1 MIDRQTIDRIFDTAD
16 IVDVISDFVSLKKA
30 GQNYKG
36 FSPWTNEKTPSFF
49 VSPSKGIFKD
59 FSSGK
64 GGNVVGFLMEHEKLT
79 YPEALRYL
87 AKKYNIEISEQEPSP
102 EEIELHNERESLLAI
117 NSFAQRNFT
126 QNLYDQ
132 IEGQSVALTY
142 FKERGFRENI
152 IKKFQLGYCLEQKDA
167 FTRESQKKGYKP
179 DLVVKTGLVIQKEN
193 TYFDRFNGRIMFP
206 IHGLSGNILGFGG
219 RTLRRDD
226 KTAKYIN
233 SPESDIYQKSRILY
247 GLYFAKQAVVKADK
261 CYMVEGY
268 TDVLALHQAGVENV
282 VASSGTSLTAEQIR
296 LIKRFTPNVTI
307 IYDGDDAGIKA
318 SLRGIDLVLE
328 EGLNVKVI
336 LLPQGEDPDSW
347 SKRIS
352 SKEFLDYIK
361 KEEKDFISFKIR
373 LLLEEAEKDPV
384 KKAELINDV
393 VRSISV
399 IPDTITRSVYIKEC
413 SKLLDTEERI
423 LYSQVY
429 RLRRKRAEDRFN
441 QYAREERVKF
451 QSAPIPSFVREIYSE
466 PQEKILV
473 RFLIQFGNEKLFEI
487 HDEQSG
493 IEYISVAEYIINE
506 ILNDELEFKNLLFRK
521 IFEEIHEFIKKGE
534 VIDIKYFINH
544 KDEQVSKLAVD
555 LLSSPYELSKLH
567 KKKGAFVETEDM
579 LLKKNVPKAIIE
591 YKRKILET
599 AQKEKENEI
608 RKAQEQTEPEEQIS
622 YIMQQ
627 YILITSLI
635 KAISKEKGWVVL
647 K

>member
-1 MIDRQTIDRIFDTAD
+1 MIDRQTIGKIFDAAD
-16 IVDVISDFVSLKKA
+16 IVEVISDFVTLKKA

-87 AKKYNIEISEQEPSP
+87 AKKYHIEISEEEPTP
-102 EEIELHNERESLLAI
+102 EEIELHNERESLLVI
-117 NSFAQRNFT
+117 NSFAQKNFS

-132 IEGQSVALTY
+132 LEGQSIAIAY

-167 FTRESQKKGYKP
+167 FTREAQKKGFKL
-179 DLVVKTGLVIQKEN
+179 DLVTKTGLVIRKDD

-206 IHGLSGNILGFGG
+206 IHGLSGNIVGFGG

-233 SPESDIYQKSRILY
+233 SPESDIYQKSRVLY
-247 GLYFAKQAVVKADK
+247 GLYFAKQKIVKEEK
-261 CYMVEGY
+261 CYIVEGY
-268 TDVLALHQAGVENV
+268 TDVLAMHQAGIENV
-282 VASSGTSLTAEQIR
+282 VASSGTSLTVEQIR
-296 LIKRFTPNVTI
+296 LIKRFTPNITV
-307 IYDGDDAGIKA
+307 IYDGDEAGIKA
-318 SLRGIDLVLE
+318 SLRGIDLILE
-328 EGLNVKVI
+328 EGLNVKVV

-347 SKRIS
+347 SKKCS
-352 SKEFLDYIK
+352 SKEFLDYIA
-361 KEEKDFISFKIR
+361 KEEKDFISFKVK
-373 LLLEEAEKDPV
+373 LLIEEALNDPV

-441 QYAREERVKF
+441 QFAREERVKF
-451 QSAPIPSFVREIYSE
+451 QSTPIPSFVHEIYSE

-473 RFLIQFGNEKLFEI
+473 RFLMQFGNERLFEI

-493 IEYISVAEYIINE
+493 IEYISVAEYIVNE
-506 ILNDELEFKNLLFRK
+506 ILNDELEFKNLLYRK
-521 IFEEIHEFIKKGE
+521 IFEEVHEFIKRGE

-544 KDEQVSKLAVD
+544 NDEQISKLAVD

-567 KKKGAFVETEDM
+567 KRKGANVETEDM

-591 YKRKILET
+591 YKRKILES

-608 RKAQEQTEPEEQIS
+608 RTAQEQPAPEDQINH
-622 YIMQQ
+622 IMQQ
-627 YILITSLI
+627 YITIASLI
-635 KAISKEKGWVVL
+635 NAISKEKGWVVL

>member
-1 MIDRQTIDRIFDTAD
+1 MIDRQTIGRIFDTAD

-36 FSPWTNEKTPSFF
+36 YSPWTNEKTPSFF

-87 AKKYNIEISEQEPSP
+87 AKKYNIEISEEEPTP

-132 IEGQSVALTY
+132 IEGQSVALAY

-167 FTRESQKKGYKP
+167 FTREAQKKGFKL

-193 TYFDRFNGRIMFP
+193 TYFDRFNSRIMFP
-206 IHGLSGNILGFGG
+206 IHGLSGNVLGFGG

-226 KTAKYIN
+226 KIAKYIN

-247 GLYFAKQAVVKADK
+247 GLYFAKQAVVKQDK

-268 TDVLALHQAGVENV
+268 TDVLAMHQAGVENV
-282 VASSGTSLTAEQIR
+282 VASSGTSLTVEQVR

-307 IYDGDDAGIKA
+307 IYDGDEAGIMA

-328 EGLNVKVI
+328 EGLNVKVV

-347 SKRIS
+347 SKKLS
-352 SKEFLDYIK
+352 SKEFLDYIR
-361 KEEKDFISFKIR
+361 KEEKDFISFKVK
-373 LLLEEAEKDPV
+373 LLLEEAVNDPV
-384 KKAELINDV
+384 KKAALINDV
-393 VRSISV
+393 IRSISV

-441 QYAREERVKF
+441 QYAREERIKI
-451 QSAPIPSFVREIYSE
+451 QSTPIPSFVREVYSE

-473 RFLIQFGNEKLFEI
+473 RFLMQFGNEKLFEI

-521 IFEEIHEFIKKGE
+521 IFVEIHEFIKRGE
-534 VIDIKYFINH
+534 VIDLKYFVNH

-599 AQKEKENEI
+599 AQKEKENELQ
-608 RKAQEQTEPEEQIS
+608 KAQEQPAPEEQINQ
-622 YIMQQ
+622 IMQQ
-627 YILITSLI
+627 YITITSLI
-635 KAISKEKGWVVL
+635 NIISKEKGWVVL